1 MEYASHSFFGFCSP
15 STFCLF
21 ASLGSNHVRH
31 TGRNYPSLLNTIP
44 DILKTIKYDG
54 DGDYLIEPMRWIK
67 GNETTNNVNET
78 VQIMID
84 FIVSA
89 KTEQEL
95 QQTINTEM
103 TK

>member
-1 MEYASHSFFGFCSP
+1 
-15 STFCLF
+15 
-21 ASLGSNHVRH
+21 
-31 TGRNYPSLLNTIP
+31 
-44 DILKTIKYDG
+44 LKTIKYDG

>member
-1 MEYASHSFFGFCSP
+1 MDKK
-15 STFCLF
+15 
-21 ASLGSNHVRH
+21 NQ
-31 TGRNYPSLLNTIP
+31 
-44 DILKTIKYDG
+44 
-54 DGDYLIEPMRWIK
+54 
-67 GNETTNNVNET
+67 T

-89 KTEQEL
+89 KIEQEL

>member
-1 MEYASHSFFGFCSP
+1 MFAVDVF
-15 STFCLF
+15 LF
-21 ASLGSNHVRH
+21 ASLGSNHAIH